1 MKAGMR
7 TMQLQHQTVLLAVL
21 ATSSLLLCSAADA
34 AQPTAA
40 AAKRP
45 EASSSCRVAFP
56 NTCVCQA
63 GSCAGCAQC
72 AGCPDSLCVAAPDV
86 TDAPAVGTRNTDA
99 VPLWQRE
106 EQPAA
111 LRALRQTASKTPTTA
126 QQQAAQAPAA
136 TTPQVQDDPAI
147 NKVTGL
153 PVQQA
158 VQRGTTAP
166 TQQQASSAT
175 PATPPT
181 PTTDKPAAA
190 TPKQAA
196 TKVPAVNA
204 TAVPAAQSDVLICD
218 GNQHTIVVPTKLS
231 PYTLPP
237 GMSCSRPQGGT
248 CSALQSIAC
257 LPFTDNNG
265 LIGPVTYGDTQGGS
279 APLLIHP
286 DNPLVFAMQP
296 GHFMTYVAWTVYDVG
311 TGGAKMVGKY
321 PAGSQIADDKIEHGW
336 TLPPGPVDGDNNCD
350 VCSDCNMGKGIK
362 EMRLDARPGTGYAA
376 FEISQ
381 LYGSPRCGKSCFDLD
396 GSYWTGM
403 TYACMQPTCGD
414 TDLSRPGKQQ
424 YACPAGF
431 SYKAG
436 ADSVASPSDSNC
448 CKFAYTCGDT
458 SPLPGDQPFPCLTI
472 GGCDS
477 PPFETSCF
485 QYNPKAADTPID
497 PEDPNTSLD
506 DLVPVCCTKKSPPAS
521 APDVYVVKQTNAPKA
536 RPVGSQFTFTI
547 EVGVRGL
554 ATAVARNVVLEDE
567 VPAGLLLDGVTEEHT
582 PFENACQTVTAH
594 KFRCTWPVLLF
605 QDVRVVQVTVTST
618 TAGSYT
624 NTAFVKTASGDTN
637 PNNNQDSDT
646 VEVKGACC
654 NSRVSPPSCS
664 EVPSKA
670 SCPDPNTFYNSKN
683 CNEVPCGPIPG
694 GACCLELLGQCIER
708 TYETACS
715 AAGGTWYQGKLCDE
729 LRKQGTCRQPS
740 GACCNVRSGECFEDK
755 SITQC
760 DLKWS
765 TWWKNGSCSSD
776 GYCSG
781 ACCDTANGNCYQ
793 SKKADCASPTQ
804 LWTIYGQCDPL
815 KCPNGD
821 TCTPPWYKC
830 KPKFWGKGEDE
841 CCSGY
846 SCQEAPKGCK
856 VGKYVCQPKFT
867 PSCGQEGFSCGGKSG
882 AVCCEGFACYW
893 DYKQHKGSCHPEP
906 NPDYCRK
913 DGDQCGDDRD
923 CCYGSRC
930 CFPQGKS
937 KLATKR
943 LAKHG
948 GQCTPVTYEK
958 CHKECFDYNCFV
970 ERKKDCNAFYA
981 TSAAKLSAAGAK
993 YMV

>member
-1 MKAGMR
+1 MK
-7 TMQLQHQTVLLAVL
+7 LQHRAVLLAVL
-21 ATSSLLLCSAADA
+21 AASSLLLCSAADA

-40 AAKRP
+40 AAAAEQP

-86 TDAPAVGTRNTDA
+86 TDAPSKGVRNADA
-99 VPLWQRE
+99 IHIWARE
-106 EQPAA
+106 EPPVAR
-111 LRALRQTASKTPTTA
+111 RALQQSTTA
-126 QQQAAQAPAA
+126 RTLLQSN
-136 TTPQVQDDPAI
+136 V
-147 NKVTGL
+147 VT
-153 PVQQA
+153 
-158 VQRGTTAP
+158 
-166 TQQQASSAT
+166 
-175 PATPPT
+175 
-181 PTTDKPAAA
+181 
-190 TPKQAA
+190 
-196 TKVPAVNA
+196 
-204 TAVPAAQSDVLICD
+204 CD
-218 GNQHTIVVPTKLS
+218 GTLRTIILPTAEA
-231 PYTLPP
+231 PYTLPS
-237 GMSCSRPQGGT
+237 GLSCGRPNGGS
-248 CSALQSIAC
+248 CAGQNAISC
-257 LPFTDNNG
+257 KPFTDDKG
-265 LIGPVTYGDTQGGS
+265 LIGPITFGEETSQ
-279 APLLIHP
+279 APLLINP
-286 DNPLVFAMQP
+286 DNPLVFTLAP
-296 GHFMTYVAWTVYDVG
+296 GLFMTSVAWKVYDVG
-311 TGGAKMVGKY
+311 TGGARLVGKY
-321 PAGSQIADDKIEHGW
+321 PAGSNIAADKVEHEW
-336 TLPPGPVDGDNNCD
+336 TLPPGPIDGDGNCD
-350 VCSDCNMGKGIK
+350 ACTNCTVGFGMKDMAVK
-362 EMRLDARPGTGYAA
+362 ARAGAGYSSFELSQIYAA
-376 FEISQ
+376 
-381 LYGSPRCGKSCFDLD
+381 PRCGKSCFDLD

-403 TYACMQPTCGD
+403 AYSCVQATCGD
-414 TDLSRPGKQQ
+414 TDLGKPGKQK
-424 YACPAGF
+424 YECPAGF
-431 SYKAG
+431 TYDMD
-436 ADSVASPSDSNC
+436 ADSKTAISDSSC
-448 CKFAYTCGDT
+448 CTFEYTCGDI
-458 SPLPGDQPFPCLTI
+458 SPLPGKQLFPCLAV
-472 GGCDS
+472 GGCDA
-477 PPFETSCF
+477 PPFATNCWAYDAKNADVSIDAG
-485 QYNPKAADTPID
+485 NPNKT
-497 PEDPNTSLD
+497 PEDF
-506 DLVPVCCTKKSPPAS
+506 VPICCTKKSPPAS

-536 RPVGSQFTFTI
+536 KPVGSQFTFTI

-567 VPAGLLLDGVTEEHT
+567 VPAGLLLDGAQEITQPGEK
-582 PFENACQTVTAH
+582 ACQTVTAR
-594 KFRCTWPVLLF
+594 KFRCTWLVLLF
-605 QDVRVVQVTVTST
+605 QDVRTVQVTVTGQI
-618 TAGSYT
+618 AGDYT
-624 NTAFVKTASGDTN
+624 NTAFVKTTSGDTN

-646 VEVKGACC
+646 LQVKGACC

-708 TYETACS
+708 TYEAACS
-715 AAGGTWYQGKLCDE
+715 AAGGAWHQGKLCDE

-755 SITQC
+755 AITQC

-793 SKKADCASPTQ
+793 SKKADCALPSQ

-830 KPKFWGKGEDE
+830 KPALWGRPDE
-841 CCSGY
+841 CCPGF

-958 CHKECFDYNCFV
+958 CHKDCYDYECYV
-970 ERKKDCNAFYA
+970 ERSKDCNAYYA
-981 TSAAKLSAAGAK
+981 TSAAKLSATGAK